1 MTEELP
7 PRLLEVLKKLDEE
20 PPELSKE
27 HVQVIG
33 RP

>member
-20 PPELSKE
+20 TPELSKE